1 MSVVGEYLEAGVGI
15 GANPIFRKAL
25 KTNALALDSTNRLK
39 VFRQTIKLKLT
50 IIVSTE
56 INSLTTSLLALCAAL
71 CAGINPPNK
80 SIWAVHSS
88 IGLSGGV
95 VPVIGAAIAFVP
107 DLSVMDTILVACDGL
122 CDELWPGVQ
131 ITHGKGVRFVI
142 APRHRTHETGVNAKL
157 VLVRE
162 YAASS
167 SRLKMRIHK
176 AASTGRFAQC

>member
-1 MSVVGEYLEAGVGI
+1 MSVVWEYLEAGVQI
-15 GANPIFRKAL
+15 GPNPIFRKAL

-39 VFRQTIKLKLT
+39 VFRQTIKLKST

-56 INSLTTSLLALCAAL
+56 INSLTTSLLALLLALGAVL

-80 SIWAVHSS
+80 SIWAVHSC

-107 DLSVMDTILVACDGL
+107 DLSVMDTILVA

-157 VLVRE
+157 VLARE